1 MPRRPKLILR
11 TFLIAAVAAALAVG
25 LASSRSASVGRLAP
39 ALPRERLAGPRP
51 ASGAGRAVVVF
62 WASWCE
68 PCAREAPALRRFSLS
83 AAGRGHLIGVDW
95 SDPLAGARAFIRR
108 YRWTFANVR
117 DGEGPAHDLRA
128 RRLGQDSCRAA
139 RAAGRALAAPR
150 AGERQLTGPRRDRR
164 TAWIG
169 LVGPLAPSTCVTE
182 PFRRIGAARGRAA

>member
-117 DGEGPAHDLRA
+117 DAEGTVGNAYRVSGLPTTFVLDASGRIRAELR
-128 RRLGQDSCRAA
+128 GPQDERSLR
-139 RAAGRALAAPR
+139 RALAS
-150 AGERQLTGPRRDRR
+150 
-164 TAWIG
+164 
-169 LVGPLAPSTCVTE
+169 VS
-182 PFRRIGAARGRAA
+182 